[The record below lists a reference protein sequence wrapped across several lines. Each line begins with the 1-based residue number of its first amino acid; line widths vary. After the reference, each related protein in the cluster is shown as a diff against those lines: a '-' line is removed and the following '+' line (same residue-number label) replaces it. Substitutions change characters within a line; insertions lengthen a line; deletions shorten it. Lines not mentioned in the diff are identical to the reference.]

1 MKSEKVKSLTKG
13 LFVSLLVMTA
23 VSCTNTIV
31 SSDSGGSNSSGSA
44 AAKPEITEQPQ
55 DLTYEVGA
63 VGKYLKVTAKSTDG
77 GTLSYQWHKA
87 GAIIH
92 NATSDTYVLNL
103 NVPGEYKF
111 FVRVTNKSGD
121 STNYVDSNEI
131 TVTVKNVVELID
143 AAKPVFKTQPIG
155 GECALGAEKTLTVEA
170 EVSDEGS
177 VSYQWYRD
185 ESPLLSATGS
195 SYKVDTSSI
204 GQHSY
209 KVEATNTNSSATGN
223 KTAKT
228 FSNTVNIR
236 VVDTSKTNAKEPS
249 ITTQPTGKSY
259 NKGESA
265 TPLSVTATSTDS
277 GTLTYQWY
285 KDAAELSGATNR
297 TYTPKTDTAGE
308 FTYYVKVTNTIT
320 DNGDGGTKSA
330 TVVSKNAVISVKE
343 LVNAETPK
351 IHKQPEGATYKKG
364 DTAAVLSVSAT
375 VSDGGKLSYKWYKD
389 GTEISGADKAEY
401 KPATDTIGTFKYTVK
416 ILNNLESAT
425 GNKNAEITS
434 SEAVITVNDPDKTN
448 AAVPVI
454 SAISPDAVYSKGES
468 ATPLSVTAT
477 VSDSGVLSYQWYKD
491 GAELSG
497 EKNQTYTP
505 KTDNV
510 GTSKYKVKITN
521 TLASATGNKTA
532 EIFSGEIT
540 IIVKDTDGT
549 GGISG
554 DFNPQP

>member
-1 MKSEKVKSLTKG
+1 MKSFTKA
-13 LFVSLLVMTA
+13 LFVSLLVTLA
-23 VSCTNTIV
+23 VSCTNNLV
-31 SSDSGGSNSSGSA
+31 SSDSGGGGSSGSS
-44 AAKPEITEQPQ
+44 AAKPEITEQPKA
-55 DLTYEVGA
+55 LTYMLDES
-63 VGKYLKVTAKSTDG
+63 GKTIEVTAKSPDG
-77 GTLSYQWHKA
+77 GELSYQWYKD
-87 GAIIH
+87 GSTIP
-92 NATSDTYVLNL
+92 NANNARYALNL
-103 NVPGEYKF
+103 TEVGTYKF
-111 FVRVTNKSGD
+111 FVRITNKLGS
-121 STNYVDSNEI
+121 STNFVDSDEVTI
-131 TVTVKNVVELID
+131 TVKEPAPLVD

-177 VSYQWYRD
+177 ISYQWYRD
-185 ESPLLSATGS
+185 ESLLHSATGS

-265 TPLSVTATSTDS
+265 TPLSVTAISTGV

-285 KDAAELSGATNR
+285 KDGAELSGATNQ

-320 DNGDGGTKSA
+320 DNGDGGLKSA
-330 TVVSKNAVISVKE
+330 SANSENAVITVKE
-343 LVNAETPK
+343 LVNAQTPK
-351 IHKQPEGATYKKG
+351 IHKQPIGATYKKG

-375 VSDGGKLSYKWYKD
+375 VSDGGKLSYKWYKG

-448 AAVPVI
+448 AAVPEEINV
-454 SAISPDAVYSKGES
+454 SGKNVYDKGDKAAE
-468 ATPLSVTAT
+468 PLTVTAKST
-477 VSDSGVLSYQWYKD
+477 DSGVLSYQWYLN
-491 GAELSG
+491 GNELTD
-497 EKNQTYTP
+497 ETQNTYIP
-505 KTDNV
+505 KTDTEGV
-510 GTSKYKVKITN
+510 FKYKVKVIN
-521 TLASATGNKTA
+521 TLDSATGNKKA
-532 EIFSGEIT
+532 EKFSDEF
-540 IIVKDTDGT
+540 IVVVKSTEGT

>member
-155 GECALGAEKTLTVEA
+155 GECALDAEKTLTVEA
-170 EVSDEGS
+170 EVSDGGS
-177 VSYQWYRD
+177 VSYQWYCD
-185 ESPLLSATGS
+185 ESPLHSATGS
-195 SYKVDTSSI
+195 SYKVDTSLI

-249 ITTQPTGKSY
+249 ITTQPAGKSY

-265 TPLSVTATSTDS
+265 TPLSVTATVSDGGVLS
-277 GTLTYQWY
+277 YQWY
-285 KDAAELSGATNR
+285 KDGKEIDGETNPS
-297 TYTPKTDTAGE
+297 YTPKTDTAGE
-308 FTYYVKVTNTIT
+308 FTYYVKVTNTIP
-320 DNGDGGTKSA
+320 DSPLVGTKSA
-330 TVVSKNAVISVKE
+330 TVVSENAVISVKE
-343 LVNAETPK
+343 LVNAAKPVITEDLK
-351 IHKQPEGATYKKG
+351 ENTYKKG
-364 DTAAVLSVSAT
+364 DTAEPLKVSAS
-375 VSDGGKLSYKWYKD
+375 VPDGGTLSYQWYKD
-389 GTEISGADKAEY
+389 GAELSGEKNQTY
-401 KPATDTIGTFKYTVK
+401 TPKTDTVGTSKYKVK
-416 ILNNLESAT
+416 ITNTLASAT
-425 GNKNAEITS
+425 GNTIAETES
-434 SEAVITVNDPDKTN
+434 LEVAVTVNDPEKTN

-454 SAISPDAVYSKGES
+454 SAISPDAVYSKGEI

-477 VSDSGVLSYQWYKD
+477 VSDSGVISYQWYKD

-521 TLASATGNKTA
+521 TLDSATGNQKA
-532 EIFSGEIT
+532 EKFSEE
-540 IIVKDTDGT
+540 IIVVVKTTEGT

>member
-111 FVRVTNKSGD
+111 FVRVTNKLGD

-177 VSYQWYRD
+177 ISYQWYRD
-185 ESPLLSATGS
+185 ESPIHSATGS
-195 SYKVDTSSI
+195 SYKVDTSLI

-249 ITTQPTGKSY
+249 ITTQPAGKSY

-265 TPLSVTATSTDS
+265 TPLSVTATVSDG

-285 KDAAELSGATNR
+285 KDGEELSGATNL

-330 TVVSKNAVISVKE
+330 TVVSENAVISVKE
-343 LVNAETPK
+343 LVNAAKPVITENL
-351 IHKQPEGATYKKG
+351 QGNTYKKG
-364 DTAAVLSVSAT
+364 DTAEPLKVIASVP
-375 VSDGGKLSYKWYKD
+375 DGGTLSYQWYKD
-389 GTEISGADKAEY
+389 GTEIPGADKAEY
-401 KPATDTIGTFKYTVK
+401 KPATDTVGTFKYKVK
-416 ILNNLESAT
+416 ITNTLASAT
-425 GNKNAEITS
+425 GNQIAETES
-434 SEAVITVNDPDKTN
+434 LEVAVTVNDPEKTN

-477 VSDSGVLSYQWYKD
+477 VSDSGTLSYQWYKD

>member
-55 DLTYEVGA
+55 DLTYAVGA

-155 GECALGAEKTLTVEA
+155 GECALDAEKTLTVEA
-170 EVSDEGS
+170 EVSDGGS
-177 VSYQWYRD
+177 VSYQWYCD
-185 ESPLLSATGS
+185 ESPLHSATGS

-249 ITTQPTGKSY
+249 ITTQPAGKSY
-259 NKGESA
+259 N
-265 TPLSVTATSTDS
+265 
-277 GTLTYQWY
+277 
-285 KDAAELSGATNR
+285 
-297 TYTPKTDTAGE
+297 
-308 FTYYVKVTNTIT
+308 
-320 DNGDGGTKSA
+320 
-330 TVVSKNAVISVKE
+330 
-343 LVNAETPK
+343 
-351 IHKQPEGATYKKG
+351 
-364 DTAAVLSVSAT
+364 
-375 VSDGGKLSYKWYKD
+375 
-389 GTEISGADKAEY
+389 
-401 KPATDTIGTFKYTVK
+401 
-416 ILNNLESAT
+416 
-425 GNKNAEITS
+425 
-434 SEAVITVNDPDKTN
+434 
-448 AAVPVI
+448 
-454 SAISPDAVYSKGES
+454 KGES

-477 VSDSGVLSYQWYKD
+477 VSDSGVISYQWYKD

-505 KTDNV
+505 KTDTV

-521 TLASATGNKTA
+521 TLDSATGNQKA
-532 EIFSGEIT
+532 EKFSEE
-540 IIVKDTDGT
+540 IIVVVKTTEGT